1 MLSRRGVR
9 IKVMQL
15 LYSLNRDQKLTYP
28 EAKKRYWGSVENA
41 FGLYLFNLYIVMHI
55 TQEAVGDQKRRKSK
69 HLPTESDKTFTSK
82 LFDNLIIQNIAENKT
97 LAKEFKKLDFEEKV
111 NKDYLKKIYDEFSKG
126 EAHKAYLDKACTEED
141 HKEILLELYRFC
153 RKDEFFIEIMED
165 NFSNWFDDKS
175 VVIGTM
181 KKTLKRLPDTND
193 KFYLEYYP
201 DDDATKDFGEKVLD
215 VTHQNDES
223 FLEIIKPSLKNW
235 DHERLAI
242 IDMILLK
249 MALAEMKFC
258 PTIPTKVTLNEYVEV
273 SKLYSTPK
281 SKDFIN
287 GILDKLLKD
296 LGNSGEI
303 NKEGRGLVT

>member
-28 EAKKRYWGSVENA
+28 EAKKRYWGSVEDA
-41 FGLYLFNLYIVMHI
+41 FGLYLFNLYII
-55 TQEAVGDQKRRKSK
+55 KLIAEKAVTDEKRRKSK
-69 HLPTESDKTFTSK
+69 HLPTESDKSFTSK
-82 LFDNLIIQNIAENKT
+82 LYSNVIVQNITQNKS
-97 LAKEFKKLDFEEKV
+97 LEKEFEKLDFESKV
-111 NKDYLKKIYDEFSKG
+111 NKDYLKKIYDEFSKTD
-126 EAHKAYLDKACTEED
+126 AYLAYMDKACVEQD
-141 HKEILLELYRFC
+141 HQDILLELYRFC

-165 NFSNWFDDKS
+165 SFSNWFDDKS

-181 KKTLKRLPDTND
+181 KKTLKRLPDEDD
-193 KFYLEYYP
+193 KFFLEYYP

-215 VTHQNDES
+215 VTHKNDES

-249 MALAEMKFC
+249 MALAEMKHC

-287 GILDKLLKD
+287 GVLDKLLKD
-296 LGNSGEI
+296 LGDSGEI